1 VFGCKLALVLVT
13 VKPLKENP
21 LSDETLVGIILKWS
35 FAIELKT
42 GNLFSFSFRY
52 SRIFDSI
59 LIMGSSKYFLISD
72 VFILKVLLKAV
83 ITLLWIRIDFWS
95 LLGTGGGVE
104 GNVEFVDGIGLDV
117 NRHGVLLL
125 YLSKIS
131 EITLMH

>member
-1 VFGCKLALVLVT
+1 VFGCKLALDSVT

-42 GNLFSFSFRY
+42 GNLFSFSFQY

-83 ITLLWIRIDFWS
+83 ITLLWIGIDFWS
-95 LLGTGGGVE
+95 LLGAGGGVE

-117 NRHGVLLL
+117 NRLGVLLL